1 MPFLFFDAR
10 RWPELA
16 NKKKKLTDKQLMA
29 LELMT
34 SGRGMKYKDIA
45 EAVGV
50 NPKTLWDW
58 RNEPEFTHFQ
68 EELKR
73 LNDER
78 WMALVDAA
86 RESAAR
92 LVAADNQKMT
102 EFVLKNEGYNPTQKV
117 EAEVSTDVV
126 VNIYGDD

>member
-1 MPFLFFDAR
+1 MA
-10 RWPELA
+10 EE
-16 NKKKKLTDKQLMA
+16 KVKKLTNKQKLA
-29 LELMT
+29 LELLT
-34 SGRGMKYKDIA
+34 CGKGLTYKAIA

-68 EELKR
+68 AELKR

-78 WMALVDAA
+78 WLATVDAA
-86 RESAAR
+86 RQAAFK
-92 LVAADNQKMT
+92 LCEEGNQKMV

-117 EAEVSTDVV
+117 EAEINTDIVI
-126 VNIYGDD
+126 NIEE